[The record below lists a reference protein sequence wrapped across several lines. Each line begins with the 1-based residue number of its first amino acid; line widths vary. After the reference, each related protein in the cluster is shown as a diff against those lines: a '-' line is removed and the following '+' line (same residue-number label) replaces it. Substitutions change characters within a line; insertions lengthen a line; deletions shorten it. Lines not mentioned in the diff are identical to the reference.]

1 MNVPTRGDIS
11 VFVTW
16 CDLTV
21 GLKAENA
28 SWAPDI
34 ATDMVSRIKTLWADS
49 LAEAWRYGLLEYA
62 SVDEDELVGEEMDGG
77 EDG

>member
-34 ATDMVSRIKTLWADS
+34 AADMVARIKTLWADT
-49 LAEAWRYGLLEYA
+49 LAEAWAYGLLDITT
-62 SVDEDELVGEEMDGG
+62 SQEDELVGEETDGG